1 MRARSYS
8 DTAYIGSTSRIVD
21 PCSSW
26 STEIAAPSVRAR
38 SSSTSIE
45 RRRRSLG
52 ASSRMVTASLCCS
65 SGSMRT
71 ENVCGG
77 PRRIAPSSA
86 SRTIRSIHGR
96 RDTRSKNAPNAARS
110 RAIGLSPYPYRLAAF
125 IIAGAMCGVAG
136 ALYANHT
143 SYITPGLMAWHQSG
157 EMMFMVILGGMA
169 STAGPVLGTFA
180 LLLIEEVLKG
190 WTEHWQVILGPLL
203 VLSVVFFRR
212 GLAGIFFKPDA

>member
-1 MRARSYS
+1 
-8 DTAYIGSTSRIVD
+8 
-21 PCSSW
+21 
-26 STEIAAPSVRAR
+26 
-38 SSSTSIE
+38 
-45 RRRRSLG
+45 
-52 ASSRMVTASLCCS
+52 
-65 SGSMRT
+65 
-71 ENVCGG
+71 
-77 PRRIAPSSA
+77 
-86 SRTIRSIHGR
+86 
-96 RDTRSKNAPNAARS
+96 
-110 RAIGLSPYPYRLAAF
+110 
-125 IIAGAMCGVAG
+125 MCGVAG

-143 SYITPGLMAWHQSG
+143 GYITPGLMAWHQSG